1 MRSSPVNASG
11 LVNASQLM
19 KADYLGQR
27 DPTTLLFGFD
37 IPRGAYEGR
46 LELAGPFALAC
57 PLGTQRPCVATPR
70 RQEEAD
76 LTLAGLSLQYMDP
89 KHRENTT
96 RPSSVTP
103 DNSLPFVS
111 QVAIVSPLDPLH
123 GYGPGDIVR
132 FSAEFTSPIV
142 DPQTKTN
149 RSSPDWPR
157 LILNVARNG
166 SVGEVSAPHDGVMVG
181 WTLFFTYHV
190 QMGDC
195 VAVLD
200 YLNDTALV
208 GHVYRE
214 RVCYRLLYAA
224 WICEDPQAPLQV
236 SEI

>member
-1 MRSSPVNASG
+1 
-11 LVNASQLM
+11 
-19 KADYLGQR
+19 
-27 DPTTLLFGFD
+27 
-37 IPRGAYEGR
+37 
-46 LELAGPFALAC
+46 
-57 PLGTQRPCVATPR
+57 
-70 RQEEAD
+70 
-76 LTLAGLSLQYMDP
+76 
-89 KHRENTT
+89 
-96 RPSSVTP
+96 
-103 DNSLPFVS
+103 
-111 QVAIVSPLDPLH
+111 VAIVSPLDPLH

-142 DPQTKTN
+142 DPHTKTN

-214 RVCYRLLYAA
+214 RVRCEVNVTATWVCADPRLHSHLN
-224 WICEDPQAPLQV
+224 LLV